1 MMPLLRFA
9 GVMALRRAAGG
20 WRLEAALFAGI
31 LLAVALMSSGVIF
44 SDLLANASLQATLSQ
59 APPEQVNFWARSFS
73 GQDDPPDLP
82 GRRQAFQSRDDFVMR
97 HAAAPF
103 APYLKEHSRHLETA
117 TFFFQGHPQLELD
130 KDLRP
135 RGAIYHLSG
144 LSGRVQTLAGQWP
157 QGPGA
162 PGKPLDVAV
171 DQLGAELLGLDVGE
185 VMEIYPAT
193 SFDDHPPLTAR
204 IAAIYERTN
213 PADEFWHGLNA
224 TASRQDDRWTLIPL
238 FAAEN
243 ALLEQVLGAYPRLY
257 ADLTWRFF
265 PDQAKLR
272 AGDVAAAQQILA
284 GIENSLSAGLAN
296 SSYSIRLD
304 TLLRDFEEH
313 LLLGRLPLFMTLFL
327 VTGILIYYLALMTG
341 LVVRS
346 RSGEIALLKS
356 RGATTAQLGILGLG
370 EGLLLAAPAVAA
382 GPFLALGVVKLLGVA
397 FFQLSGASGDLAGV
411 PAGLSR
417 NAFLLG
423 LAGGTLSA
431 LVFTAATLAAARR
444 SSVEARQ
451 AGARPPTASILHR
464 YYLDLALLALI
475 GLLWWQLQSRGTFLA
490 QSLGNR
496 ELSIDYSLLLA
507 PTLVMAAAGLITL
520 RLFPW
525 AAAALFRLAAPAG
538 PPWLVHSLRRL
549 GRDPL
554 APALLTVLVMLAA
567 ALGVIGSAFS
577 ATLERGQ
584 QDQARYA
591 VGADLRAQYGGSHRP
606 NGLATQIANDINGI
620 TAAADAFRSPAYLT
634 TTGFS
639 SSGDLLA
646 VAAAT
651 IPNVAWFRNDFA
663 AGRSLQ
669 SLAQT
674 LQRGPDT
681 NPSHPGPDGLP
692 LPSDATTLTVWARPA
707 AAARNIE
714 LWARLQDSQG
724 RIADAPIGILNHAQW
739 SPLTLDLTAAE
750 LGQEPS
756 RPNRPAPQLK
766 PPYKLISLS
775 IRSRF
780 RESDGGAIFLGRAET
795 TGPNGAA
802 PLHDFQT
809 TAGWHPIA
817 DYRRPGLYALETGQ
831 SAAGNGFGVTSR
843 FSWAAGGLG
852 LAGIRAGAP
861 DAPIPAL
868 VSSQFLEVADAA
880 VGDTIVLSMSSYA
893 LPLQIAAEIDYF
905 PTLNPEGRPFAI
917 VDLSRFT
924 QAALRYSPQPPAG
937 PNELWLSLTPPG
949 AAPSPPGTAAAPPG
963 NAVTPPTPAQV
974 SAALR
979 DAGVTP
985 RQILHAPT
993 LIAQRQQQPLINA
1006 GWGAL
1011 MALLFLAVALA
1022 GASGLLLFSHLDA
1035 QERRT
1040 EFALLRT
1047 LGLSRGQMQLML
1059 WSGLAVMTLCGAGL
1073 GALLGWLMGVTL
1085 LPLME
1090 IVEGGA
1096 RATPPLAFTT
1106 HWPRLLLSYA
1116 ILTAAAALCA
1126 LWLTRLTAKQQLQQ
1140 VLRMGE

>member
-9 GVMALRRAAGG
+9 GVMAVRRAAGG
-20 WRLEAALFAGI
+20 WRLAAALFGGI

-44 SDLLANASLQATLSQ
+44 SDLLANAALQATLAQ

-82 GRRQAFQSRDDFVMR
+82 GRRQTFQSRDDFVMQQV
-97 HAAAPF
+97 AEPF

-135 RGAIYHLSG
+135 RGSIYHLSG
-144 LSGRVQTLAGQWP
+144 LPGRVRVLAGRWP
-157 QGPGA
+157 QGPVTTEQ
-162 PGKPLDVAV
+162 PLDVAV
-171 DQLGAELLGLDVGE
+171 DPLGAELLGLDVGDI
-185 VMEIYPAT
+185 MEIYPAT
-193 SFDDHPPLTAR
+193 SFDGHPPVTAR
-204 IAAIYERTN
+204 IAAIFERTD
-213 PADEFWHGLNA
+213 PSDEFWHGLNA
-224 TASRQDDRWTLIPL
+224 TASRKDDRWTLIPL
-238 FAAEN
+238 FAAED

-257 ADLTWRFF
+257 ADITWRFF
-265 PDQAKLR
+265 PDKAKLR
-272 AGDVAAAQQILA
+272 ANDVNEAQLILA
-284 GIENSLSAGLAN
+284 GIESSLSTGLPN

-304 TLLRDFEEH
+304 TLLRDFEEQ

-327 VTGILIYYLALMTG
+327 ITGILVYYLALMTG

-346 RSGEIALLKS
+346 RAGEIALLKS
-356 RGATTAQLGILGLG
+356 RGATTAQLGVLGLG

-397 FFQLSGASGDLAGV
+397 FFQFSGASGDLAGA

-417 NAFLLG
+417 DAFLLG
-423 LAGGTLSA
+423 LAGGILAA

-451 AGARPPTASILHR
+451 AGARPPTTSILHR

-490 QSLGNR
+490 QSLAGR
-496 ELSIDYSLLLA
+496 ELTIDYSLLLA
-507 PTLVMAAAGLITL
+507 PTLALAAAGLLTL
-520 RLFPW
+520 RFFPW

-554 APALLTVLVMLAA
+554 APALIIVLIMLAA

-591 VGADLRAQYGGSHRP
+591 VGADLRAQYGGGHRP
-606 NGLATQIANDINGI
+606 GSLATQIANNLDGI
-620 TAAADAFRSPAYLT
+620 AAAADAFRSPAYLT

-639 SSGDLLA
+639 TSGNLLA
-646 VAAAT
+646 VDSTAIA
-651 IPNVAWFRNDFA
+651 NVAWFRNDFA
-663 AGRSLQ
+663 GGRPLP

-674 LQRGPDT
+674 LQRGPDA
-681 NPSHPGPDGLP
+681 NPSHPGADGIP
-692 LPSDATTLTVWARPA
+692 LPPDATALTLWARPG
-707 AAARNIE
+707 AAARSIE
-714 LWARLQDSQG
+714 LWARLRDSQG
-724 RIADAPIGILNHAQW
+724 RIADAPMGLLDNAQW
-739 SPLTLDLTAAE
+739 SRLSLDLTAIG
-750 LGQEPS
+750 LGNEPP
-756 RPNRPAPQLK
+756 RPGRPAPELK
-766 PPYKLISLS
+766 PPYALISLAV
-775 IRSRF
+775 RSRF
-780 RESDGGAIFLGRAET
+780 RESDGGAIFLGRAEA
-795 TGPNGAA
+795 TGPRGDTL
-802 PLHDFQT
+802 LHDFQS
-809 TAGWHPIA
+809 ANGWSPIA

-831 SAAGNGFGVTSR
+831 SAAGDGFGVTSR

-852 LAGIRAGAP
+852 LAGIRAGGP

-868 VSSQFLEVADAA
+868 VSSQFLQVADAA
-880 VGDTIVLSMSSYA
+880 IGDTIVLSMSSYA
-893 LPLQIAAEIDYF
+893 LPLLVAAEIDYF
-905 PTLNPEGRPFAI
+905 PTLNPEGRPFAV

-937 PNELWLSLTPPG
+937 PNELWLDLASPGHAATPPE
-949 AAPSPPGTAAAPPG
+949 
-963 NAVTPPTPAQV
+963 PAQL

-979 DAGVTP
+979 DAGVNV
-985 RQILHAPT
+985 RQILHAPS
-993 LIAQRQQQPLINA
+993 LIAERQDQPLINA

-1011 MALLFLAVALA
+1011 LTLLFLAVALA

-1059 WSGLAVMTLCGAGL
+1059 WSGLTLMTLCGAAL
-1073 GALLGWLMGVTL
+1073 GALLGWLMGAAL

-1116 ILTAAAALCA
+1116 ILTAATALCA
-1126 LWLTRLTAKQQLQQ
+1126 LWLTRLTGKLQLQQ
-1140 VLRMGE
+1140 VLRLGE

>member
-1 MMPLLRFA
+1 
-9 GVMALRRAAGG
+9 
-20 WRLEAALFAGI
+20 
-31 LLAVALMSSGVIF
+31 
-44 SDLLANASLQATLSQ
+44 
-59 APPEQVNFWARSFS
+59 
-73 GQDDPPDLP
+73 
-82 GRRQAFQSRDDFVMR
+82 
-97 HAAAPF
+97 
-103 APYLKEHSRHLETA
+103 
-117 TFFFQGHPQLELD
+117 
-130 KDLRP
+130 
-135 RGAIYHLSG
+135 
-144 LSGRVQTLAGQWP
+144 
-157 QGPGA
+157 
-162 PGKPLDVAV
+162 
-171 DQLGAELLGLDVGE
+171 
-185 VMEIYPAT
+185 
-193 SFDDHPPLTAR
+193 
-204 IAAIYERTN
+204 
-213 PADEFWHGLNA
+213 
-224 TASRQDDRWTLIPL
+224 
-238 FAAEN
+238 
-243 ALLEQVLGAYPRLY
+243 
-257 ADLTWRFF
+257 
-265 PDQAKLR
+265 
-272 AGDVAAAQQILA
+272 
-284 GIENSLSAGLAN
+284 
-296 SSYSIRLD
+296 
-304 TLLRDFEEH
+304 
-313 LLLGRLPLFMTLFL
+313 
-327 VTGILIYYLALMTG
+327 
-341 LVVRS
+341 
-346 RSGEIALLKS
+346 
-356 RGATTAQLGILGLG
+356 
-370 EGLLLAAPAVAA
+370 
-382 GPFLALGVVKLLGVA
+382 
-397 FFQLSGASGDLAGV
+397 
-411 PAGLSR
+411 
-417 NAFLLG
+417 
-423 LAGGTLSA
+423 
-431 LVFTAATLAAARR
+431 
-444 SSVEARQ
+444 
-451 AGARPPTASILHR
+451 
-464 YYLDLALLALI
+464 
-475 GLLWWQLQSRGTFLA
+475 
-490 QSLGNR
+490 
-496 ELSIDYSLLLA
+496 
-507 PTLVMAAAGLITL
+507 
-520 RLFPW
+520 
-525 AAAALFRLAAPAG
+525 
-538 PPWLVHSLRRL
+538 
-549 GRDPL
+549 
-554 APALLTVLVMLAA
+554 MLAA

-591 VGADLRAQYGGSHRP
+591 AGADLRAQYGGSHRP

-646 VAAAT
+646 VDAANIAD
-651 IPNVAWFRNDFA
+651 VAWFRQDFA

-669 SLAQT
+669 SLSQT

-692 LPSDATTLTVWARPA
+692 LPPDATALTVWARPG

-724 RIADAPIGILNHAQW
+724 RIADAPMGLLDSTQW
-739 SPLTLDLTAAE
+739 TRLTLTLTAAG

-802 PLHDFQT
+802 LLHDFQT
-809 TAGWHPIA
+809 TNGWHPIA
-817 DYRRPGLYALETGQ
+817 DYRRPGLYALETGR

-852 LAGIRAGAP
+852 LAGIRAGGP

-868 VSSQFLEVADAA
+868 VSSQFLQIADAA
-880 VGDTIVLSMSSYA
+880 VGDTIVLSMSAYA
-893 LPLQIAAEIDYF
+893 LPLQIAAEINYF
-905 PTLNPEGRPFAI
+905 PTLNPESRPFAI

-924 QAALRYSPQPPAG
+924 QSALRYSPQPPAG
-937 PNELWLSLTPPG
+937 PNELWLSFAPPG
-949 AAPSPPGTAAAPPG
+949 AAPSPGAAASPP
-963 NAVTPPTPAQV
+963 APTQV

-979 DAGVTP
+979 NAGVTP
-985 RQILHAPT
+985 RQILHAPA

-1047 LGLSRGQMQLML
+1047 LGLSRTQMQLML
-1059 WSGLAVMTLCGAGL
+1059 WSGLTLMTLCGAGL